1 MQHLAQAREEEEEEA
16 TQEDRPSQSDEEG
29 RWSTQSTRGSSSSR
43 SETARSHSCD
53 SSDIREPAARHVAG
67 RLTRMRI
74 NDEDSTRYGGDE
86 GAGAEQSSSLR
97 DLKLYPLPLG
107 MAPTRK
113 RSLGTMLKDDSDS
126 PQEPD
131 KLSRELDAMMRPPY
145 VPQHDDEI
153 PMFTPRSVPSGSRSL
168 VTRSSTTQ
176 EQGDA
181 QAGSPSSRKR
191 QESDTVYAAPSAP
204 ARAP

>member
-1 MQHLAQAREEEEEEA
+1 MQHMAQAREEEEA
-16 TQEDRPSQSDEEG
+16 TQENHHSQSDEEG

-43 SETARSHSCD
+43 SETARSHSHD
-53 SSDIREPAARHVAG
+53 SSDIREPATRHVAR
-67 RLTRMRI
+67 RLSRMRI
-74 NDEDSTRYGGDE
+74 NDEVSTRYDGDDE

-107 MAPTRK
+107 MVPTRK
-113 RSLGTMLKDDSDS
+113 RSFGTMLKDDSDS

-131 KLSRELDAMMRPPY
+131 KLSRELDAMMRHPY

-176 EQGDA
+176 EQGDT

-191 QESDTVYAAPSAP
+191 QESGTVYAAPSAP